1 MTRENA
7 PRRATTPASAGRAAR
22 GAAQAGSDSS
32 GAAPTAGK
40 KTPTKKTQPN
50 KTTANKTTANKTG
63 DEATPPRK
71 TNPPRKTSSTSTRKA
86 SAPKHATSEKAVPE
100 KAVSEKTLRDLERA
114 SGRLAQASVAAMED
128 ELSWFGRMPADQR
141 ASVLLIAQTGAA
153 GFVRWLRNPEH
164 ALELTTEAFRGAP
177 RDLSRWIS
185 LRQTVSLV
193 RLAVEVFEQQLPPF
207 AADEAER
214 AALVEG
220 ILRYG
225 REVAFAAASSYAAA
239 AEARGAWDARLEALV
254 VDGIVR
260 GDAEESVLSRAAALG
275 WDPAANATVLVG
287 TSPSDDPPTV
297 VFEVRSRAAR
307 AGCPVLLGVQGT
319 RLVVVA
325 GGADD
330 GQARDGSLLETLSAA
345 FGDGPI
351 VAGPTVGSLAEAH
364 ISAAE
369 ALSAMRAVVAWP
381 TAPRPVR
388 SADLLPERALAG
400 DPSAERH
407 LIEHIARP
415 LEEAGPALL
424 ETVEVY
430 LEVGGVLEMCA
441 RQLFVHPNTVRYRL
455 KKAAELTGRNAADPR
470 DALVLRVAL
479 AAGRLARSRGQW

>member
-1 MTRENA
+1 MTSDDPRRTRSNRGARTASPATSHASTGPRPAKARKA
-7 PRRATTPASAGRAAR
+7 PRSKTTTPADPSSTPAHTGPEDTAGPGRTAGPEDTAHPDTTPVDTAGTSPPGPAPGEAR
-22 GAAQAGSDSS
+22 G
-32 GAAPTAGK
+32 
-40 KTPTKKTQPN
+40 PN
-50 KTTANKTTANKTG
+50 
-63 DEATPPRK
+63 RL
-71 TNPPRKTSSTSTRKA
+71 
-86 SAPKHATSEKAVPE
+86 SAR
-100 KAVSEKTLRDLERA
+100 TLRELERA
-114 SGRLAQASVAAMED
+114 SGRLAKASVAAME
-128 ELSWFGRMPADQR
+128 ERLSWFSRLPADQR
-141 ASVLLIAQTGAA
+141 ASVLLITQTGAA
-153 GFVRWLRNPEH
+153 GFVRWLRDPEH
-164 ALELTTEAFRGAP
+164 ALELTTEAFRAAP

-185 LRQTVSLV
+185 LRQTVGLV
-193 RLAVEVFEQQLPPF
+193 RLAIEVFEQQLPDF
-207 AADEAER
+207 AADGAEN

-275 WDPAANATVLVG
+275 WDPAASATVMVG

-330 GQARDGSLLETLSAA
+330 EQARDGALLDTLAAA

-351 VAGPTVGSLAEAH
+351 VAGPTVAGLGEAH
-364 ISAAE
+364 ASAAE

-381 TAPRPVR
+381 GAPRPVR
-388 SADLLPERALAG
+388 SIDLLPERALAG
-400 DPSAERH
+400 DPSAERR
-407 LIEHIARP
+407 LVDEIAKP
-415 LEEAGPALL
+415 LEDAGPALL
-424 ETVEVY
+424 ATVEGY
-430 LEVGGVLEMCA
+430 LETGGVLEMCA

-455 KKAAELTGRNAADPR
+455 RKAAELTGRNAADPR

-479 AAGRLARSRGQW
+479 AASRLAAARSQW

>member
-1 MTRENA
+1 MTSDDS
-7 PRRATTPASAGRAAR
+7 RRKRSSAGAR
-22 GAAQAGSDSS
+22 
-32 GAAPTAGK
+32 
-40 KTPTKKTQPN
+40 N
-50 KTTANKTTANKTG
+50 
-63 DEATPPRK
+63 
-71 TNPPRKTSSTSTRKA
+71 TSSTSRKA
-86 SAPKHATSEKAVPE
+86 STTTSPAKAENSSRSKPATPAGTSTPTGTSTPAKGTARRSNRLS
-100 KAVSEKTLRDLERA
+100 ARTLRELERA
-114 SGRLAQASVAAMED
+114 SGRLAKASVAAME
-128 ELSWFGRMPADQR
+128 ERLSWFGRLPADQR
-141 ASVLLIAQTGAA
+141 ASVLLITQTGAA
-153 GFVRWLRNPEH
+153 GFVRWLRDPEH

-185 LRQTVSLV
+185 LRQTVGLV
-193 RLAVEVFEQQLPPF
+193 RLAIEVFEQQLPEF
-207 AADEAER
+207 AADETES

-275 WDPAANATVLVG
+275 WDPAASATVMVG

-330 GQARDGSLLETLSAA
+330 EQARDGALLDTLAAA

-351 VAGPTVGSLAEAH
+351 VAGPTVSGLAEAH
-364 ISAAE
+364 ASAAE

-381 TAPRPVR
+381 GAPRPVR
-388 SADLLPERALAG
+388 SIDLLPERALAG
-400 DPSAERH
+400 DPSAERR
-407 LIEHIARP
+407 LVDEIAKP

-424 ETVEVY
+424 ATVEGY
-430 LEVGGVLEMCA
+430 LETGGVLEMCA

-455 KKAAELTGRNAADPR
+455 RKAAELTGRNAADPR

-479 AAGRLARSRGQW
+479 AASRLAGARNQW